1 MAKLYISE
9 FAGVTWG
16 GNSTTTNQLIA
27 APNMPPMAEQS
38 IDIGMASNKSA
49 AFSAQTRFI
58 QINCDAACC
67 IAVGSS
73 SITASASY
81 HRMAADETRW
91 YGVNPGLYI
100 AVIQAS

>member
-1 MAKLYISE
+1 MAKLFVSE

-27 APNMPPMAEQS
+27 APNMPPMAEQA
-38 IDIGMASNKSA
+38 INIGMSSTRSA

-67 IAVGSS
+67 IAVGPVT
-73 SITASASY
+73 IDASASY